1 MLVTSMTAVTSATS
15 LGGTVLVTSWCLV
28 LAAVGQG
35 LTTSRGGQSPEN
47 AVSAEYRDGDC
58 PPSCIC
64 STDTTRNVLVLRP
77 TSLQLGISAQL
88 LVPLSLF
95 GSSQS
100 ASWHRHIRSM
110 SHFYFLAMAAF
121 SAHLMRPTSWT
132 PPYG

>member
-28 LAAVGQG
+28 LAAAGQG

-77 TSLQLGISAQL
+77 TSYFLGVSAHL
-88 LVPLSLF
+88 LVPLRF
-95 GSSQS
+95 
-100 ASWHRHIRSM
+100 
-110 SHFYFLAMAAF
+110 
-121 SAHLMRPTSWT
+121 
-132 PPYG
+132 